1 MPDIISI
8 KEANYIEDYKISL
21 LFNDGKKNIVDFKNF
36 ILKSQHPDI
45 KKYQLNFRTKY
56 LQEISL
62 NHHIYH
68 L

>member
-1 MPDIISI
+1 MNRRDFLGILTATPFMADSLF
-8 KEANYIEDYKISL
+8 ANSL
-21 LFNDGKKNIVDFKNF
+21 
-36 ILKSQHPDI
+36 
-45 KKYQLNFRTKY
+45 LNFRTKY